1 MCIIFLIQNI
11 TLKFLFSPV
20 FTRKL
25 IPLNISQL
33 VGWKKTKILFM
44 RENSWKFIH
53 YLIIKISFP
62 NLAITLH
69 IINDNN
75 LYC

>member
-25 IPLNISQL
+25 ITLNISQL
-33 VGWKKTKILFM
+33 VSWKKTKILFM
-44 RENSWKFIH
+44 RENSLKFIH
-53 YLIIKISFP
+53 YLIIKISSP